1 MLTRVMDPPAESQ
14 NPRPDAVPTSFLRL
28 DRPELDA
35 ARRLIVPG
43 AVEPRLRESRRLGP
57 HSPLAYLYE
66 RPDPDAPD
74 HELALSMGHF
84 DDDGCVWVF
93 SGEVDGV
100 IGLTQ
105 PMSSAGDPPAGR
117 RGEET
122 R

>member
-1 MLTRVMDPPAESQ
+1 MTDLPGEAAKLPPDS
-14 NPRPDAVPTSFLRL
+14 VPVSFLRL
-28 DRPELDA
+28 DRPELDS
-35 ARRLIVPG
+35 ARRLIVRG
-43 AVEPRLRESRRLGP
+43 AVEPRLRESRRLSP
-57 HSPLAYLYE
+57 HAPLAYLYE

-74 HELALSMGHF
+74 HDLALSMGHF
-84 DDDGCVWVF
+84 DEAGSVWVF